1 MSEPIP
7 EELSTIYRQ
16 RFTGQETYRGKIW
29 DILTAWFARHCLNG
43 AQTVLDLGCGYGEF
57 INKVPASTRYAM
69 DLNPDSATRLQAGVQ
84 FLEQDCS
91 APWQVAPQSLDAV
104 FTSNFFEH
112 LPNKDCLRKTLAEA
126 LRALRPGGRLI
137 AMGPNIALLPGIYW
151 DFYDHHV
158 ALTEKALGEAL
169 QTSGFRVIRE
179 NKAFLPYT
187 MSEGFQP
194 PPILMQWYLQLPFA
208 WRFMGKQFLV
218 VAEKPAA
225 P

>member
-1 MSEPIP
+1 MSDPIP

-16 RFTGQETYRGKIW
+16 RFTGQEAYRGKIW
-29 DILTAWFARHCLNG
+29 DILTAWFEKNCLNG
-43 AQTVLDLGCGYGEF
+43 AKAVLDLGCGYGEF
-57 INKVPASTRYAM
+57 INKVKVQTRYAM
-69 DLNPDSATRLQAGVQ
+69 DLNPDSAARLQPGVK

-91 APWQVAPQSLDAV
+91 APWQVEPESLDAV

-112 LPNKDCLRKTLAEA
+112 LPNKDCLRKTLGEA

-137 AMGPNIALLPGIYW
+137 AMGPNIGLLNGVYW

-169 QTSGFRVIRE
+169 QTCGFRVIRE

-194 PPILMQWYLQLPFA
+194 PPVLMKWYLEMPFA

-225 P
+225 R